1 MVEGNGPGGG
11 TPSDK
16 EDSSGNQVMANKKLE
31 AISEINE
38 FEEES
43 MRRIRQSQRNDQG
56 LAMSTANN

>member
-1 MVEGNGPGGG
+1 MVEGNGTGGG

-16 EDSSGNQVMANKKLE
+16 EDSSGNQVMTTHKLE